1 MKIKTGLP
9 LMFLIFFLLSGLSPL
24 NGQGLSLK
32 KDITVEEHDV
42 QDNVISFGGT
52 ILVKGTV
59 TENVIAF
66 GGEII
71 IEGEVGDA
79 VVGFGAKITLRSSAE
94 INGDVVSI
102 AGELEK
108 HPGAFVKGDT
118 TTIFINT
125 PEGLKKIFNNGL
137 SGLLPIYFIFKLISL
152 VFWFILAIIIVAIF
166 PRQIM
171 MASAQLRTS
180 FWPTFG
186 VGLLGIIVYTGLII
200 FSAVLTLV
208 LIGIPILIT
217 LIALGI
223 AVKIFGRIIIF
234 YFFGES
240 LVRAFNKKNPT
251 TIATIL
257 FGFLLVSFITLIPII
272 GTLFSGVISIMGW
285 GAIIRTKCGTTENWF
300 KKKRPFS
307 IQTD

>member
-1 MKIKTGLP
+1 MKIRIILP
-9 LMFLIFFLLSGLSPL
+9 LMFLILFSGLSPL
-24 NGQGLSLK
+24 NGQGLVLQK
-32 KDITVEEHDV
+32 NITVEELDT

-66 GGEII
+66 GGNII
-71 IEGEVGDA
+71 IEGEVGEA
-79 VVGFGAKITLRSSAE
+79 VVGFGTKITLRPTAQ

-118 TTIFINT
+118 MTFFFNT
-125 PEGLKKIFNNGL
+125 PEAVKGLFKDGL
-137 SGLLPIYFIFKLISL
+137 PGLIPIILILKLISL
-152 VFWFILAIIIVAIF
+152 VFWFMLAIIIAAIF
-166 PRQIM
+166 PSQTM
-171 MASAQLRTS
+171 LASTQLRTS

-186 VGLLGIIVYTGLII
+186 VGFLSIIVFTGLIL
-200 FSAVLTLV
+200 FSAVLTLI

-240 LVRAFNKKNPT
+240 LARAFNKKNPAV
-251 TIATIL
+251 IATVI
-257 FGFLLVSFITLIPII
+257 FGFLLVSFVTFIPLI
-272 GTLFSGVISIMGW
+272 GSLFSAVISILGW
-285 GAIIRTKCGTTENWF
+285 GVIVRTKFGTTENWF
-300 KKKRPFS
+300 KKKQPFPT
-307 IQTD
+307 QTE

>member
-1 MKIKTGLP
+1 MNMKIILP
-9 LMFLIFFLLSGLSPL
+9 LVFLVLISGFSPL
-24 NGQGLSLK
+24 NGQGLILQK
-32 KDITVEEHDV
+32 NITVEEHDV

-66 GGEII
+66 GGDII

-79 VVGFGAKITLRSSAE
+79 VVGFGTKIILKSSAE

-102 AGELEK
+102 AGELDK
-108 HPGAFVKGDT
+108 HPGAFVRGDT
-118 TTIFINT
+118 ITLFFDT
-125 PEGLKKIFNNGL
+125 PEAFKGIFRNGI
-137 SGLLPIYFIFKLISL
+137 SGLIPIILIFKLISL
-152 VFWFILAIIIVAIF
+152 VFWFILAIILAAIF
-166 PRQIM
+166 PRQTM
-171 MASAQLRTS
+171 LASTQLRSS

-186 VGLLGIIVYTGLII
+186 VGLLSIVVYTGLIL

-240 LVRAFNKKNPT
+240 LARAFNKKNP
-251 TIATIL
+251 ATIVCVL

-272 GTLFSGVISIMGW
+272 GSLFSAVISILGW
-285 GAIIRTKCGTTENWF
+285 GIVIRTKFGTTENWF
-300 KKKRPFS
+300 KKKQSVP
-307 IQTD
+307 IQAE

>member
-1 MKIKTGLP
+1 MKIKIILP
-9 LMFLIFFLLSGLSPL
+9 LVFLFLISGLSPL
-24 NGQGLSLK
+24 NGQGLILQK
-32 KDITVEEHDV
+32 NITVEEHDV
-42 QDNVISFGGT
+42 QDNVVSFGGT
-52 ILVKGTV
+52 ILVKGRV

-66 GGEII
+66 GGDII
-71 IEGEVGDA
+71 IEGEVGVA
-79 VVGFGAKITLRSSAE
+79 VVGFGADIILKSSAE
-94 INGDVVSI
+94 IKGDVVAI
-102 AGELEK
+102 AGKLDK

-118 TTIFINT
+118 MTFFFDT
-125 PEGLKKIFNNGL
+125 PEAFKGIFENGL
-137 SGLLPIYFIFKLISL
+137 VGLIPIFLIFKLISL
-152 VFWFILAIIIVAIF
+152 VFWFILAIILAAIF
-166 PRQIM
+166 PRQTM
-171 MASAQLRTS
+171 LASTQLRTS

-186 VGLLGIIVYTGLII
+186 VGLLSIIVYTGLIL

-240 LVRAFNKKNPT
+240 LARAFNKKNPS
-251 TIATIL
+251 TIACVL

-285 GAIIRTKCGTTENWF
+285 GAIIRTKFGTTENWF
-300 KKKRPFS
+300 KKKRPIS

>member
-1 MKIKTGLP
+1 MNIKIILP
-9 LMFLIFFLLSGLSPL
+9 LIFLFLISGLSPL
-24 NGQGLSLK
+24 NGQGLILQK
-32 KDITVEEHDV
+32 NITVEEHDI
-42 QDNVISFGGT
+42 QDNVVSFGGT

-71 IEGEVGDA
+71 IEGEVGVA
-79 VVGFGAKITLRSSAE
+79 VVGFGAKITLKSSAE

-102 AGELEK
+102 AGELDK

-118 TTIFINT
+118 MTFFFDT
-125 PEGLKKIFNNGL
+125 PEAFKGIFKNGI
-137 SGLLPIYFIFKLISL
+137 SGLIPIILIFKLISL
-152 VFWFILAIIIVAIF
+152 VFWFILAIILAAIF
-166 PRQIM
+166 PRQTM
-171 MASAQLRTS
+171 LASSQLRTS

-186 VGLLGIIVYTGLII
+186 VGFLSIVVYTGLIL
-200 FSAVLTLV
+200 FSAILTLV

-223 AVKIFGRIIIF
+223 AVKIFGRVIIF

-240 LVRAFNKKNPT
+240 LARAFNKKNPT
-251 TIATIL
+251 TIAAVL

-272 GTLFSGVISIMGW
+272 GLLFSFVISILGW
-285 GAIIRTKCGTTENWF
+285 GAIIRTKFGTTENWF
-300 KKKRPFS
+300 KKKQPVP
-307 IQTD
+307 IQAK